1 MFYLVV
7 LAFVAVLYGA
17 LSRTGM
23 TGVAMTADHR
33 LFIAI
38 ACYTVSTV
46 LFRPLLL
53 SMFSYV
59 ISVATGLPNIR
70 HSKSLVMGFAI
81 SILGLFVA
89 AWSSHEGEKFKQG
102 LAGDA
107 AQAATSKPA
116 PEKGAGRKLHK
127 SREEK

>member
-17 LSRTGM
+17 LSQS
-23 TGVAMTADHR
+23 GVTMTADHR

-38 ACYTVSTV
+38 ACYAVSTM
-46 LFRPLLL
+46 LLRPMLLTML
-53 SMFSYV
+53 SYV

-70 HSKSLVMGFAI
+70 HSKSLMMGFAV
-81 SILGLFVA
+81 SILGLSVA
-89 AWSSHEGEKFKQG
+89 AWSSHAEKPQQG
-102 LAGDA
+102 LASDA
-107 AQAATSKPA
+107 SQAAVSKPA
-116 PEKGAGRKLHK
+116 PKKGAERKLHK